1 MAIIQCPECGKEVS
15 DKAGN
20 CPHCGFGVKQY
31 MEDEE
36 KKRKKQK
43 ELEYKIEKYQMEVT
57 MPVPPAKRFSEHEE
71 WQIFCGLF
79 LLLYL

>member
-1 MAIIQCPECGKEVS
+1 MAIIQCPECSKEVS

-43 ELEYKIEKYQMEVT
+43 ELEYKIEKYQM
-57 MPVPPAKRFSEHEE
+57 
-71 WQIFCGLF
+71 
-79 LLLYL
+79 